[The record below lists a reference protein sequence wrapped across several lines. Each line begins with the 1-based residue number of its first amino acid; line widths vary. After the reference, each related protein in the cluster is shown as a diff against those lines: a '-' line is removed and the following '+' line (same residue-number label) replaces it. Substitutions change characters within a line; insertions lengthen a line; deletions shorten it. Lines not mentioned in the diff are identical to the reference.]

1 MVEVL
6 LLLGGLAI
14 LLASSRQIFLMF
26 RASSFRARGNRLIE
40 RSAHPIMFFMNLVGI
55 VLFAAIGAAVL
66 GIAVYELLP
75 ESGMGSRHLG
85 CDQQPGRAQEI
96 CRRLEREMQWTWTG
110 HAVISPGWRITFEG
124 AARTYCAERVG
135 PEDIEALQKLRRTTK
150 DWRAESG
157 ADFLIRLVESKNG
170 SGGEN
175 ITSIFNAA
183 NPSFILKEGC
193 PPHDAVRRDH

>member
-6 LLLGGLAI
+6 LLLGGFVI
-14 LLASSRQIFLMF
+14 FLASSRQIFLMF
-26 RASSFRARGNRLIE
+26 RAGSSRARGNRLIV
-40 RSAHPIMFFMNLVGI
+40 RSAHPILFFMNLVGI

-66 GIAVYELLP
+66 GIAIYELLP
-75 ESGMGSRHLG
+75 ESAMGSRNLG

-110 HAVISPGWRITFEG
+110 HAGISPGWRVTFEDV
-124 AARTYCAERVG
+124 ARTYCAERVG
-135 PEDIEALQKLRRTTK
+135 PKDIEALQKLRQTTK

-157 ADFLIRLVESKNG
+157 ADFLMRLVESKNG
-170 SGGEN
+170 GGGEN
-175 ITSIFNAA
+175 ITSIFNPA

-193 PPHDAVRRDH
+193 PPHDGVSRDH

>member
-1 MVEVL
+1 MTTLQKRRIVFSIPIL
-6 LLLGGLAI
+6 LLLC
-14 LLASSRQIFLMF
+14 
-26 RASSFRARGNRLIE
+26 
-40 RSAHPIMFFMNLVGI
+40 V
-55 VLFAAIGAAVL
+55 V
-66 GIAVYELLP
+66 VYGLLP
-75 ESGMGSRHLG
+75 EHGMGSRDLG
-85 CDQQPGRAQEI
+85 CDQQRGRAQEI

-183 NPSFILKEGC
+183 NPSFILKVGC